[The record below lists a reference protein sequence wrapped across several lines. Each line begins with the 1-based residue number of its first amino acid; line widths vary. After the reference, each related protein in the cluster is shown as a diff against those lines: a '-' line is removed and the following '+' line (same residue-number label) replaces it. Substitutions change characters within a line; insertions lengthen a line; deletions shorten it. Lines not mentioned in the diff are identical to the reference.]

1 MHCPETPVHQPFNPA
16 NSGHERKKNHIQ
28 PGDEKR
34 RAAFKEERRKISP
47 EEQQQEITMGETR
60 ICIWYLGHG
69 KQNMKGCLIQG
80 NKNARLMGN
89 NYPPSL
95 P

>member
-1 MHCPETPVHQPFNPA
+1 MARRRE
-16 NSGHERKKNHIQ
+16 
-28 PGDEKR
+28 R

-47 EEQQQEITMGETR
+47 EEQQARDNNGGNPQL
-60 ICIWYLGHG
+60 YLVSRSWEAKHE
-69 KQNMKGCLIQG
+69 GCLIQG